1 MSSPALTDQDLAAL
15 PIFPLPGAAL
25 FPGALLSLHVFEPR
39 YRELTRDVLSG
50 RKLLA
55 VASLKP
61 GFESDYQGRPAVF
74 QVCGCGHIVDH
85 VRYADG
91 RYDISLRGLSR
102 VRILHELPPTRSYRI
117 VQAELIQSLPA
128 DPALSAA
135 LQAKVASLWRVLAPH
150 LPEAVRNLR
159 ELTRD
164 AEDVSAFS
172 DRLAAALAKDADIAQ
187 SLLSEPDPCERL
199 QVLTARLQTLCDSL
213 RPSRG
218 RSDTNLN

>member
-1 MSSPALTDQDLAAL
+1 
-15 PIFPLPGAAL
+15 
-25 FPGALLSLHVFEPR
+25 
-39 YRELTRDVLSG
+39 
-50 RKLLA
+50 
-55 VASLKP
+55 
-61 GFESDYQGRPAVF
+61 
-74 QVCGCGHIVDH
+74 
-85 VRYADG
+85 
-91 RYDISLRGLSR
+91 
-102 VRILHELPPTRSYRI
+102 
-117 VQAELIQSLPA
+117 
-128 DPALSAA
+128 